1 MEFLNS
7 TNDQIVE
14 TRQRVL
20 QVDKI
25 FEENQMR
32 GLDHLQQKN
41 FKSEILAYLIAQ
53 DMITTFQKQ
62 KYEYDS
68 VNAKK
73 QNQIYLQLMREEF
86 RDVSHDPDFMAIVKK
101 CLKQYENTNRM
112 FKMTTVEK
120 QTKVRSEAK
129 ANKVKRLLED

>member
-1 MEFLNS
+1 MDFLNS

-20 QVDKI
+20 QVDKV

-68 VNAKK
+68 VNSKK
-73 QNQIYLQLMREEF
+73 QNQIYLQLMREQF
-86 RDVSHDPDFMAIVKK
+86 RDVSHDLDFMEIVKK

-129 ANKVKRLLED
+129 ANKVKWLLED